1 MASPRDSPSLRL
13 LVTASRLR
21 YCECLGYTAA
31 RLVHIQ
37 TRYVPRHR
45 SPCRPDLPNTVSTSS
60 GHALAC
66 PPPERYHLCASSP
79 VCIYR
84 SSTEHMWPS
93 VCPPRSQYIYRFT
106 LLQPAYR
113 LYIIAPS
120 FEIPPLR
127 SALHP
132 AVLQSSKLLVTI
144 RPGSRV
150 ATLGSIYSMPSPT
163 IGLLAR
169 RALSTS
175 PTDRPVRRGRPAPW
189 RGVRTQ
195 LVMWQASAT
204 LCLSLRSLAHQQ
216 IPKLLNPFNVQLHPK

>member
-1 MASPRDSPSLRL
+1 MES
-13 LVTASRLR
+13 
-21 YCECLGYTAA
+21 ECLGYTVA

-45 SPCRPDLPNTVSTSS
+45 SPCRPDLPKTVSTSS

-66 PPPERYHLCASSP
+66 PPLERYLLCASSP

-113 LYIIAPS
+113 LYIVAPS

-132 AVLQSSKLLVTI
+132 AVLQPSNLLVTI

-150 ATLGSIYSMPSPT
+150 ATLGSIFNAIADNRSASPK
-163 IGLLAR
+163 GLEHFPHRKTSPAW
-169 RALSTS
+169 STS
-175 PTDRPVRRGRPAPW
+175 AFAWCMHPACY
-189 RGVRTQ
+189 V
-195 LVMWQASAT
+195 A
-204 LCLSLRSLAHQQ
+204 SLRHAVSFPSNTRPSTDPQT
-216 IPKLLNPFNVQLHPK
+216 F